1 MIATKLSSALVS
13 PSKVAGILDWRRSIG
28 VVMGLDISKDRI
40 GIAVAEHP
48 ENFSETLA
56 LKSLLLPRKNRE
68 LSRDY
73 IAELE
78 AMVRHHQVCA
88 FVVNWP
94 LHEGRNGEQ
103 CGKTL
108 RILDSIIDQSNSL
121 ITRKRPF
128 TLWGNRVISS
138 SSVDSFSVDEW
149 GRSTDFARAPE
160 YVEGMFYSSKNILSD
175 SKPSDPEVIAADLLQ
190 DWMKSNW
197 DIDSKMGKATPP
209 KTPSSNYV
217 FSAHSV
223 DEYSN
228 QSAYLQAALL

>member
-13 PSKVAGILDWRRSIG
+13 PTKVAGILDWRRSIG
-28 VVMGLDISKDRI
+28 VVMGLDITRDRI
-40 GIAVAEHP
+40 GIAIAEHP

-56 LKSLLLPRKNRE
+56 LRSLSLPRKNRE
-68 LSRDY
+68 LSRDS

-94 LHEGRNGEQ
+94 LNEGRTGEQ

-108 RILDSIIDQSNSL
+108 RILDSIVDQSNSL

-128 TLWGNRVISS
+128 TLWANRISS
-138 SSVDSFSVDEW
+138 ASVDSFSTDEW

-160 YVEGMFYSSKNILSD
+160 YFEGMSYSSKNVLCNAT
-175 SKPSDPEVIAADLLQ
+175 PSNPEVIAADVLQ
-190 DWMKSNW
+190 DWIKSNW

-209 KTPSSNYV
+209 KTPTSNYV
-217 FSAHSV
+217 FSAHPV
-223 DEYSN
+223 HEYN
-228 QSAYLQAALL
+228 NESACLKAALL